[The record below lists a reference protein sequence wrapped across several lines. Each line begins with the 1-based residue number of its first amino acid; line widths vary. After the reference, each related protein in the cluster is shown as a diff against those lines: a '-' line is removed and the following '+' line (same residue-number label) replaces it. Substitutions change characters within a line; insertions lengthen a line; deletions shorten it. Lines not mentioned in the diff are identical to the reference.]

1 VTVSDSTNLDQAE
14 VERMVQEAQRNAE
27 ADRRRREEID
37 TRNELDALAYRAEQ
51 LVNEHRDNL
60 PENERARAE
69 ALIAEARQAL
79 QEEAG
84 LDRVRPLISD
94 LQQIVHSL
102 PAAAQAR
109 AGARTGGDG
118 GAGDGGTADDEEVVD
133 AEFTRE

>member
-1 VTVSDSTNLDQAE
+1 MVGEAAQHAAE
-14 VERMVQEAQRNAE
+14 
-27 ADRRRREEID
+27 DRARREEID
-37 TRNELDALAYRAEQ
+37 ARNELDALAYRAEQ

-84 LDRVRPLISD
+84 LNRVRPLISD
-94 LQQIVHSL
+94 LQQIIHSL

-109 AGARTGGDG
+109 AGAGTGGGDG
-118 GAGDGGTADDEEVVD
+118 GGGEGGTADDEEVVD